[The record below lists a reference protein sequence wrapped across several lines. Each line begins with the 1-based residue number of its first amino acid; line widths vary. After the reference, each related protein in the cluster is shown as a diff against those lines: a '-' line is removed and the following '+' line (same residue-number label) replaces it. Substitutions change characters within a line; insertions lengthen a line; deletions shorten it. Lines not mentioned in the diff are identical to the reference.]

1 MIVRPHMA
9 QDTQNKEAGDGYV
22 PPGQEAESE
31 GMVAMTFGE
40 HLDEL
45 RRRLLISILAV
56 VVVMA
61 FFLFQ
66 KDKVMDFVTRP
77 YKAMW
82 QQRFDDWW
90 VDHFEPKV
98 LAPEVYA
105 KLRPSYRDD
114 VDLIVESRVRIRDWD
129 WDDDAPIDLEE
140 PLKRF
145 KFKLQA
151 GLISVKPLQDFF
163 TFMLAAAL
171 CGLGVAFP
179 IVLHQVWRFIAAGL
193 YARERRA
200 VMSYLPASMGLFLG
214 GMLFGFYVMV
224 PTALY
229 FLTGLANTTTM
240 LTVADY
246 FRFLFMLTIALG
258 FVFQLPVL
266 MVALVRVGVTTPE
279 FYIKYWRHVVLG
291 IFVVGAILTPPDP
304 FTQAMMAVPMVLLF
318 LIGLFFSKLVA
329 KRKQKEAVEGGDSAP

>member
-1 MIVRPHMA
+1 MA
-9 QDTQNKEAGDGYV
+9 EEKHI
-22 PPGQEAESE
+22 PPGREAESE
-31 GMVAMTFGE
+31 GMVTMTFGE

-45 RRRLLISILAV
+45 RRRLMISLIAIG
-56 VVVMA
+56 VVMA

-66 KDKVMDFVTRP
+66 KDEVMKFVTQP

-82 QQRFDDWW
+82 QKRFDDWYSG
-90 VDHFEPKV
+90 HFEKKV
-98 LAPEVYA
+98 VAPEAYA
-105 KLRPSYRDD
+105 KLRASYRDD
-114 VDLIVESRVRIRDWD
+114 ADLIVENRERIRSWSWD
-129 WDDDAPIDLEE
+129 ADAPIDLEE

-193 YARERRA
+193 YARERRM

-224 PTALY
+224 PYALY
-229 FLTGLANTTTM
+229 FLTGLANTTTL

-266 MVALVRVGVTTPE
+266 MVALVRVGVTTPDL
-279 FYIKYWRHVVLG
+279 YIRYWRHVILG
-291 IFVVGAILTPPDP
+291 MFVVGAILTPPDP
-304 FTQAMMAVPMVLLF
+304 FTQAMMAAPMILLF
-318 LIGLFFSKLVA
+318 VVGIFFSKLVHR
-329 KRKQKEAVEGGDSAP
+329 RKQRAESQGGA